1 MGKRH
6 IPRHM
11 RNKAKR
17 ANAAT
22 AALAVCF
29 VLLVILIGAAIGRY
43 QRQFKSDGSV
53 KALDFYFTSNLLDGG
68 THTLA
73 AGSQQVE
80 FTLGN
85 HADELRYS
93 EVDIAYVV
101 TVTPADDGT
110 VVDNVK
116 VGYSNA
122 SQKLNLGAKQD
133 DTVTIT
139 DLEPGTYTV
148 KAEGIGS
155 NQEGVGGYKTILTAT
170 IVVPEP
176 ESVVYKYLDTTNSE
190 YVLLTVWSQ
199 GYQGTVTITPP
210 ASLIPDNTDRVMETV
225 KTGEAITDEIS
236 FRDSGY
242 CSHTYRFFGSGVT
255 AEDFTITYNNGQ
267 TATVKA
273 PN

>member
-1 MGKRH
+1 MGKQY
-6 IPRHM
+6 RHM
-11 RNKAKR
+11 RSKAKR
-17 ANAAT
+17 ANVAV
-22 AALAVCF
+22 AALSVCL

-68 THTLA
+68 IHTLS
-73 AGSQQVE
+73 AGSDKVE

-101 TVTPADDGT
+101 TVTPAD
-110 VVDNVK
+110 NVK
-116 VGYSNA
+116 VEYGSA
-122 SQKLNLGAKQD
+122 SQRFTLGTKQD
-133 DTVTIT
+133 DKVTISG
-139 DLEPGTYTV
+139 LKPGTYTV

-155 NQEGVGGYKTILTAT
+155 NKEGAAGYKETLTAT
-170 IVVPEP
+170 IEVPEP
-176 ESVVYKYLDTTNSE
+176 EQAVYQYLDTTNSE

-210 ASLIPDNTDRVMETV
+210 ASLIPDNTDRVMETA
-225 KTGEAITDEIS
+225 KTGDAITDAAS
-236 FRDSGY
+236 FQSSGY

-255 AEDFTITYNNGQ
+255 AENFTVTYNNGQ
-267 TATVKA
+267 IATVKA